1 MSPSRFGS
9 GRRVQV
15 NQSGGRYRA
24 ENSSR
29 TSAPYSLVS
38 LHPPPK
44 PSTSRARPRRR
55 HNTKKWPLEEDEVAQ
70 GRQREHH
77 VPVTV
82 SKV

>member
-38 LHPPPK
+38 LHAL
-44 PSTSRARPRRR
+44 RAPAGGLGERWHGLPVCFSNMVACMVDARDGQAGAVSV
-55 HNTKKWPLEEDEVAQ
+55 EDVCW
-70 GRQREHH
+70 
-77 VPVTV
+77 
-82 SKV
+82 

>member
-38 LHPPPK
+38 LHVHSYFFSFP
-44 PSTSRARPRRR
+44 ARKQ
-55 HNTKKWPLEEDEVAQ
+55 TTEEMW
-70 GRQREHH
+70 
-77 VPVTV
+77 
-82 SKV
+82 

>member
-29 TSAPYSLVS
+29 TSVPYSLVS

-44 PSTSRARPRRR
+44 PSTSRARRVEALQGDDDDRRVDPS
-55 HNTKKWPLEEDEVAQ
+55 K
-70 GRQREHH
+70 GR
-77 VPVTV
+77 
-82 SKV
+82 

>member
-24 ENSSR
+24 ENRSR

-44 PSTSRARPRRR
+44 PRGEPKLSY
-55 HNTKKWPLEEDEVAQ
+55 
-70 GRQREHH
+70 
-77 VPVTV
+77 
-82 SKV
+82 SKVRKLAAIGMAYGPRA